1 MKRISIDEIV
11 GGEILAKDLYLT
23 NGTVLMSEGSV
34 LRPGYVERLRYL
46 RFEYVYIVD
55 TPAASSVDC
64 ITEKVIQENCRDTLR
79 STIEK
84 YSYRV
89 DADLEDI
96 VNVANNIMEEVLTQE
111 EVLYNISRVRD
122 KSESAYLHSINVS
135 ALAVYIGAR
144 MHMPERRLKNMAMG
158 ALLHDIG
165 LIYVPFDLN
174 GILLEDCDDA
184 MQKEIRKHVIYGYS
198 AVEKEEWLPIT
209 AKDIIVNHHERI
221 DGSGYPF
228 KLTSDKLSLESKI
241 VAICDEFDSQVYGN
255 LVRKKKVHETM
266 DYLISQ
272 ANVKFDFKVT
282 QMFISS
288 VAVYPL
294 GTIVKTNEGETGI
307 VIRQNHSLPTRPV
320 IRILSNDENREEV
333 IGMEKDLLANHTTFI
348 VDTIENEK

>member
-1 MKRISIDEIV
+1 MKKISIDAIK

-34 LRPGYVERLRYL
+34 MRTGYIERLRYL
-46 RFEYVYIVD
+46 RFEYIYIVD
-55 TPAASSVDC
+55 TPSTNPIDRV
-64 ITEKVIQENCRDTLR
+64 TEQAIQENVRDILHA
-79 STIEK
+79 TIDK
-84 YSYRV
+84 YSYKV
-89 DADLEDI
+89 DADLIEI

-122 KSESAYLHSINVS
+122 KSESSYLHSINVS
-135 ALAVYIGAR
+135 ALSVYIGAR
-144 MHMPERRLKNMAMG
+144 MHIPGRRLKNMAIG

-165 LIYVPFDLN
+165 LIYIPFDLT
-174 GILLEDCDDA
+174 GIDIDNCEENIH
-184 MQKEIRKHVIYGYS
+184 KEIKKHVIYGYS
-198 AVEKEEWLPIT
+198 AVEKEEWLPIV

-228 KLTSDKLSLESKI
+228 KLTAEKLSLEAKI

-255 LVRKKKVHETM
+255 LMKKRKVHETM

-272 ANVKFDFKVT
+272 ANVKFDFKIT
-282 QMFISS
+282 QIFISS

-294 GTIVKTNEGETGI
+294 GTVVKTNEGDIGI

-320 IRILSNDENREEV
+320 IKIIATEDNNPDK
-333 IGMEKDLLANHTTFI
+333 IGKEKDLLMSHTTFI
-348 VDTIENEK
+348 IDTIES